1 MLKPR
6 SNLDSVDRVT
16 RQRGREK
23 KASAVLL
30 AVIAPF
36 EGSKIESTNEIRG
49 GSAKTW
55 WETRYPK
62 GGWI

>member
-6 SNLDSVDRVT
+6 SNLDGVDRVT
-16 RQRGREK
+16 RWTERE

-30 AVIAPF
+30 AIIAPF

-62 GGWI
+62 GG